1 MKGAKVRGRLCGGS
15 ERDPGGIVEQATRVL
30 PISEKRG
37 TGMRLTPEDAQVIDF
52 LLDGA
57 GQLDATGEMKHRMQ
71 AAQRVLSMLDAM
83 PAIDGPSTNLIDLT
97 LQRVEDASERVS
109 NLGEAQEGVFIPPTT
124 GLQA

>member
-1 MKGAKVRGRLCGGS
+1 VAASNETLAVISPKA
-15 ERDPGGIVEQATRVL
+15 IRVS

-57 GQLDATGEMKHRMQ
+57 GQLDATGETKSRMQ

-97 LQRVEDASERVS
+97 LQRVEDASQRVTT
-109 NLGEAQEGVFIPPTT
+109 LGEAQEGVFIPPTT